1 MYTII
6 NITTGKEIRTHN
18 MFRVSEPFPGVEL
31 EESERLV
38 YIPEVLLPLLNF
50 AYECIIAVD
59 EDGIAVAITI
69 TKTMEQYWQE
79 KPSQPPQPT
88 EDDYLIDLDF
98 RLSMI
103 ELGL

>member
-1 MYTII
+1 
-6 NITTGKEIRTHN
+6 
-18 MFRVSEPFPGVEL
+18 L
-31 EESERLV
+31 
-38 YIPEVLLPLLNF
+38 
-50 AYECIIAVD
+50 CIIAVD